1 MKISLTARDFDA
13 YFDELKAK
21 AILEFQSWTKFSES
35 NVGVLLL
42 ELMSAIADQNSFYL
56 NRAINETF
64 LPTVTRRRNAM
75 KILSRMGYKLGGR
88 KAASVDITFTLSVPH
103 DKSIV
108 IPEGFV
114 CKTADG
120 KYQFPTTKAVSIPTG
135 SICITVPAK
144 NYTTRTDSLSFD
156 GTAGQT
162 KLLIEPQYIEETVS
176 LSING
181 ETWNIVD
188 DLLNSDGTSKHYKV
202 EIDED
207 ERAVLVFGDGINGM
221 CPNSL
226 GKAAYKTGGG
236 KEGNDVETNT
246 ITKYAEAITDVAGST
261 VEISVTNPQ
270 SPSGGEDEESLEEA
284 RKKAPRARKIVS
296 ITVSRDQ
303 YERHAEEVS
312 GVARVLA
319 LCKKDNSSIPENR
332 TYLYIV
338 PEGGGV
344 PSSELK
350 EAVRYH
356 LEKVKPIVMSTFID
370 VINGVYKPV
379 TIEGSVEKKEQF
391 LASDVKA
398 AIDAAL
404 MKYFGF
410 GTLDENNEYTINFG
424 FYKDKLYV
432 SEITNVILNT
442 TINGAKC
449 VKPNVTLT
457 SPIGQFISIAQ
468 NEIPA
473 LQSLSGL
480 TVV

>member
-226 GKAAYKTGGG
+226 GKAAYKTGAG

-246 ITKYAEAITDVAGST
+246 ITKYA
-261 VEISVTNPQ
+261 
-270 SPSGGEDEESLEEA
+270 
-284 RKKAPRARKIVS
+284 
-296 ITVSRDQ
+296 
-303 YERHAEEVS
+303 
-312 GVARVLA
+312 
-319 LCKKDNSSIPENR
+319 
-332 TYLYIV
+332 
-338 PEGGGV
+338 
-344 PSSELK
+344 
-350 EAVRYH
+350 
-356 LEKVKPIVMSTFID
+356 
-370 VINGVYKPV
+370 
-379 TIEGSVEKKEQF
+379 
-391 LASDVKA
+391 
-398 AIDAAL
+398 
-404 MKYFGF
+404 
-410 GTLDENNEYTINFG
+410 
-424 FYKDKLYV
+424 
-432 SEITNVILNT
+432 
-442 TINGAKC
+442 
-449 VKPNVTLT
+449 
-457 SPIGQFISIAQ
+457 
-468 NEIPA
+468 
-473 LQSLSGL
+473 
-480 TVV
+480 